1 MRNARNELNPPK
13 KRDCANPCS
22 QNHRHSLPGRRQ
34 PHGLYRRRFAGAVA
48 QHRSGPASITGISG
62 TSGGALC
69 AAIAWYGLIQNN
81 PERGAQLLES
91 FWDEMSSRNLPDA
104 LSNHF
109 LVWLQRSA
117 SFFALPAV
125 SPYQLPNTGQDYL
138 ADIIKQHIDF
148 AQLPA
153 LVKPSS
159 PRLLVGAVEVLSGQF
174 TVFNSHHEEAEK
186 RITPNALLASA
197 AIPELFRAVKIGPGV
212 YWDGLFSENP
222 PIRSFIA
229 GQQSAEPSRMK
240 SGSSR
245 SIRKDATS
253 SRNWAATSPTGA
265 MNWPAISRSIRNCSL
280 LTRPMNGSTKA
291 GWPPIISNILKSA
304 RFP

>member
-1 MRNARNELNPPK
+1 MNSSPKNATAPTQTPKTIAIACQGGGSHTAFTGGVLQALLRNIDPAR
-13 KRDCANPCS
+13 
-22 QNHRHSLPGRRQ
+22 HR
-34 PHGLYRRRFAGAVA
+34 
-48 QHRSGPASITGISG
+48 ITGISG

-69 AAIAWYGLIQNN
+69 SAIAWYGLIQNN

-117 SFFALPAV
+117 SVFALPAI

-148 AQLPA
+148 AQLPV
-153 LVKPSS
+153 LVKPDS

-186 RITPNALLASA
+186 RITPTPCSPRQPFPNSSGRLKSVQVFIGMACFPKTRQSAVFSLASKA
-197 AIPELFRAVKIGPGV
+197 PR
-212 YWDGLFSENP
+212 
-222 PIRSFIA
+222 
-229 GQQSAEPSRMK
+229 PSRMK

-253 SRNWAATSPTGA
+253 NQSWAATSPTGA
-265 MNWPAISRSIRNCSL
+265 MNWPAISRSIRNFSL

-291 GWPPIISNILKSA
+291 GWPLIISNILKSA
-304 RFP
+304 TFPDP